1 MAVGDPRARPFHE
14 NRVSSMLIMALFGN
28 AVVPLIYGYIA
39 DTASLRIAY
48 FWILLPGFAYLMFYA
63 FCGYRIIS
71 WSGRKS

>member
-1 MAVGDPRARPFHE
+1 
-14 NRVSSMLIMALFGN
+14 MALFGN